1 MPGSHCSRHRRY
13 TGEPQSLLSQGFHS
27 SVTGTFPG
35 SFPQLLDSLCGNS
48 KRLWLE
54 KQISGEQSPKCH
66 HGGFLLGFP
75 KNILG
80 TRHKNKSF
88 ALQIRYKR
96 RRDKNEELSCGAV
109 SSFSGPHHGASALFP
124 QCFKTQSWEGH
135 RACRAGSVP
144 RKDTHSKSA
153 LQTRTWEPLASLG
166 TYRYLHY
173 QCVSAQ
179 ILLSTCFCL
188 GFLSLLTWQGSPGII
203 PSATLRLQ

>member
-1 MPGSHCSRHRRY
+1 M
-13 TGEPQSLLSQGFHS
+13 
-27 SVTGTFPG
+27 
-35 SFPQLLDSLCGNS
+35 CGNS
-48 KRLWLE
+48 KRIWLE

-88 ALQIRYKR
+88 ALQIRYKS

-109 SSFSGPHHGASALFP
+109 SSFSGPHHGASALFT

-153 LQTRTWEPLASLG
+153 LQTRTWEPPASLG

-173 QCVSAQ
+173 QCLCLDSAFNLTVSVGDFFHCSLGREAQ
-179 ILLSTCFCL
+179 GLFHQPHSDLSDDVLLISTPGQTSC
-188 GFLSLLTWQGSPGII
+188 GSGCV
-203 PSATLRLQ
+203 R